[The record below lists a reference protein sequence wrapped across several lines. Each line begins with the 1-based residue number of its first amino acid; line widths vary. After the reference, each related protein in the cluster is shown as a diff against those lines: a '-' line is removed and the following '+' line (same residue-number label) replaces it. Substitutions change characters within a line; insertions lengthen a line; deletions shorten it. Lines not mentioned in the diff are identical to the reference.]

1 MDKVPSSTERPTEGL
16 HLTPEGLGFGQGE
29 ASREK
34 LIIKLQLCW
43 KRRRFIFRW
52 TAVAFALSTTIAFV
66 IPKRFQSTA
75 RLMPPDQMDLST
87 QMLAAATSKAGA
99 GLGAAASNLLGLKST
114 GELFVGIL
122 EIRTVRD
129 DIINKFDLRKRYND
143 RLLEDARAELI
154 QNTAISEDRKSGI
167 ITIQVTDKSPGRA
180 AAMAQ
185 EYIEE
190 LNRVVTQLNTSSA
203 HREREFLEER
213 LGEVKRDLESAEKV
227 FSEFAS
233 KNTAIDIEAQGKA
246 MIEAAAALEG
256 ESIGAQT
263 ELRGLKQIYTD
274 NNVRVRTTQARVDEL
289 QRQLRRIGGKSGSTT
304 NDGQDDNSL
313 YPSITKLPL
322 LGVSYADLYRTTK
335 VQEAVFETLTQEY
348 ELAKVEE
355 AKETPSVKAIDL
367 PDIPGKKS
375 FPPRLLIVAV
385 GTIFAFLGAMFWIDG
400 KGRWDGTAAED
411 PRKALAEE
419 VLSTFRGRLRWAG
432 ATALVSSSM
441 IYRVWARV
449 HRLSTSL

>member
-1 MDKVPSSTERPTEGL
+1 MDRAPSSNEPASEGP
-16 HLTPEGLGFGQGE
+16 HLTPEGLGFGQE
-29 ASREK
+29 EVAREK

-43 KRRRFIFRW
+43 KRRRFILW
-52 TAVAFALSTTIAFV
+52 CTAVAFAISTATAFV

-87 QMLAAATSKAGA
+87 QMLAAAASKAGA
-99 GLGAAASNLLGLKST
+99 GLGAAAGNLLGLKST

-122 EIRTVRD
+122 ESRTVRD
-129 DIINKFDLRKRYND
+129 DIIDKFDLRKRYND
-143 RLLEDARAELI
+143 RLL
-154 QNTAISEDRKSGI
+154 GI
-167 ITIQVTDKSPGRA
+167 ITIQVTDKNPGRA

-190 LNRVVTQLNTSSA
+190 LNRVVTELNTSSA

-246 MIEAAAALEG
+246 MIEAAATLEG

-289 QRQLRRIGGKSGSTT
+289 QRQLQRIGGKSASTM
-304 NDGQDDNSL
+304 NANAQDDNSL
-313 YPSITKLPL
+313 YPSIRTLPL
-322 LGVSYADLYRTTK
+322 LGVGYADLYRTTK

-348 ELAKVEE
+348 ELAKVEDVAAAVAYLASAE
-355 AKETPSVKAIDL
+355 ARMVNCHQL
-367 PDIPGKKS
+367 C
-375 FPPRLLIVAV
+375 V
-385 GTIFAFLGAMFWIDG
+385 DG
-400 KGRWDGTAAED
+400 GWTA
-411 PRKALAEE
+411 
-419 VLSTFRGRLRWAG
+419 W
-432 ATALVSSSM
+432 
-441 IYRVWARV
+441 
-449 HRLSTSL
+449 